1 MKHLLPAVQ
10 RTALRIPWAA
20 VGGCAAALLLTAAA
34 PGGAFAPGGGG
45 GGAGGGGA
53 PPPPPGRGPPPG
65 GGGGGGGRPA
75 WDGRA
80 CWRWSVRGWAP
91 CCLWTF
97 SRGCGIPPRRC

>member
-34 PGGAFAPGGGG
+34 PGGQYAPWALAAVAAVGVGWQG
-45 GGAGGGGA
+45 
-53 PPPPPGRGPPPG
+53 
-65 GGGGGGGRPA
+65 
-75 WDGRA
+75 
-80 CWRWSVRGWAP
+80 SVRGWAP